1 VPDEAEARSS
11 WRQMIVK
18 LQAFL
23 EKTFDRQADFDRI
36 ETVLQEANRKNALM
50 QQIFDYAACNPP
62 ALHWTEIY
70 DVGFLALPTTGGEIA
85 PVLELLIGKLE
96 DRVKKGEHFGR
107 HGAPRILVTGCPIGG
122 DATRIFKVIEAAG
135 GVVVAPDAC
144 TGMKAFSGHFAENS
158 GDPIGAMADRYLQIS
173 CACMT
178 PNNRRIDDLS
188 QMIDRFKPDAV
199 IDVILQACHSYNVE
213 SYKIG
218 KHVAEKHGLPFLKV
232 EIDYSDGDIG
242 QLRTRVEALLESA

>member
-1 VPDEAEARSS
+1 
-11 WRQMIVK
+11 
-18 LQAFL
+18 
-23 EKTFDRQADFDRI
+23 
-36 ETVLQEANRKNALM
+36 
-50 QQIFDYAACNPP
+50 
-62 ALHWTEIY
+62 
-70 DVGFLALPTTGGEIA
+70 
-85 PVLELLIGKLE
+85 
-96 DRVKKGEHFGR
+96 
-107 HGAPRILVTGCPIGG
+107 
-122 DATRIFKVIEAAG
+122 
-135 GVVVAPDAC
+135 
-144 TGMKAFSGHFAENS
+144 MKAFTGHFAENS